1 MILNFND
8 FKQQLENELTDNI
21 LNFWVKEVYDPKQ
34 KMFIGR
40 ISNEGE
46 KFHEAPLSAVFV
58 SRIMWTFAA
67 AYRVYPN
74 NVYKNMADEAFL
86 VLLENFWDQENGGI
100 SWSVFP
106 NGKPENTKKQFY
118 AQAFFIYALSEYY
131 IAFKIEKAKQ
141 IAVSV
146 FMLLEKY
153 AYDTE
158 FGGYIEA
165 KTADWKD
172 ISDQRL
178 SPKDLDVKK
187 SMNTHLHI
195 LEAYTNLSRIYNNK
209 QVKEQLEHLIRIFLD
224 KIIDSKTGHLILFFD
239 DDWTVRSKI
248 NSYGHNIESTWLL
261 YEAAKELG
269 NLEIIEELKRVI
281 LKITKIT
288 AEEGLAKNGG
298 IYYEKDGIQLIE
310 HFHWWVQA
318 EAVLGFF
325 NAWQISKTEKY
336 LQLSSGGWEFI
347 QENIIDKKNGEWFW
361 GVDEKL
367 KPLEEDK
374 INTWKAP
381 YHNARMCLEMI
392 RRIQSLEHTKL
403 SWI

>member
-8 FKQQLENELTDNI
+8 FKQQLENELTNNI
-21 LNFWVKEVYDPKQ
+21 LSFWAKEVYNPKQ

-40 ISNEGE
+40 ITNEGE
-46 KFHEAPLSAVFV
+46 KFDEAPLSAVFV

-74 NVYKNMADEAFL
+74 NTYKNLADEAFRI
-86 VLLENFWDQENGGI
+86 LLENFWDQENGGI
-100 SWSVFP
+100 YWSIFP
-106 NGKPENTKKQFY
+106 DGKPENTKKQFY

-153 AYDTE
+153 ASDTE

-165 KTADWKD
+165 KTTDWKD
-172 ISDQRL
+172 INDQRL
-178 SPKDLDVKK
+178 SPKDLDVRK

-195 LEAYTNLSRIYNNK
+195 LEAYTNLSRIYKSK
-209 QVKEQLEHLIRIFLD
+209 QVKEQLEHLIQIFLD

-239 DDWTVRSKI
+239 DDWTIRSKI

-261 YEAAKELG
+261 FDAAKELG
-269 NLEIIEELKRVI
+269 DLEIIEDVQRVI
-281 LKITKIT
+281 LKTAAIT
-288 AEEGLAKNGG
+288 AKEGLAKHGG
-298 IYYEKDGIQLIE
+298 IYYEKDGIYLSK
-310 HFHWWVQA
+310 HFHWWPQA
-318 EAVLGFF
+318 EAVIGFF
-325 NAWQISKTEKY
+325 NVWQISKTEKY
-336 LQLSSGGWEFI
+336 LQFSLDGWEFI
-347 QENIIDKKNGEWFW
+347 QKNIIDKKNGEWFW
-361 GVDEKL
+361 GVDENL
-367 KPLEEDK
+367 NPLEEDK
-374 INTWKAP
+374 INSWKAP

-392 RRIQSLEHTKL
+392 SRIESLGIK
-403 SWI
+403 